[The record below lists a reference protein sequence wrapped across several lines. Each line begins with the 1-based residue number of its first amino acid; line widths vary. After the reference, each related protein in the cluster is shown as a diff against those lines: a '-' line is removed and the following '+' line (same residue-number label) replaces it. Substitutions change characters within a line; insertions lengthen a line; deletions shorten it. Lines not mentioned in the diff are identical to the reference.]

1 MKQNKIALTN
11 QYETKRL
18 QNIIEFTLSWPCTA
32 QHQTHPWVRQYWRK
46 VIFSFVSLCQ
56 LQIAFWLRVGAYV
69 HFPPPHV
76 QPVQALW
83 MFPQSLQSKCV
94 SPVVSGR
101 PSFLRVIHHPSDSYF
116 ITLLLPLPPGSLSA
130 ESRDLMETSHLRLN
144 VPKSVPVCTQS
155 SCGSLYFFPW
165 LQKEASLKMAEQ
177 GTDLWIYQSILNVI
191 LLLYSYSR
199 ATEFGFPLGPWP
211 IQSLVLGY
219 LSSVRHGR
227 NTNLTTWK
235 NTVCLPSY
243 FARYTFFIIT
253 GL

>member
-1 MKQNKIALTN
+1 MSTSPLRTCNLCRPC
-11 QYETKRL
+11 ECSHSHCSPSVSVL
-18 QNIIEFTLSWPCTA
+18 LCLEGHLSLESSIT
-32 QHQTHPWVRQYWRK
+32 
-46 VIFSFVSLCQ
+46 
-56 LQIAFWLRVGAYV
+56 
-69 HFPPPHV
+69 
-76 QPVQALW
+76 
-83 MFPQSLQSKCV
+83 
-94 SPVVSGR
+94 
-101 PSFLRVIHHPSDSYF
+101 SDSYF

-165 LQKEASLKMAEQ
+165 LQKEASPKMAEQ
-177 GTDLWIYQSILNVI
+177 GTDLWIYQSILNAI
-191 LLLYSYSR
+191 LLLCSYSR

-235 NTVCLPSY
+235 NTVCLPFY